1 VGSLATPR
9 RDERRHTAPPHRLA
23 VELSGQR
30 KLRLSPTNQVKSE
43 TVVQVARLPRSG
55 LYQAPKSLTLRL
67 VVIVMAGGGPPSTSL
82 LITAGKDVD
91 ADLRRH
97 DDSAATRGSS

>member
-1 VGSLATPR
+1 
-9 RDERRHTAPPHRLA
+9 
-23 VELSGQR
+23 
-30 KLRLSPTNQVKSE
+30 
-43 TVVQVARLPRSG
+43 
-55 LYQAPKSLTLRL
+55 